1 MALLNQS
8 AIDYYNDGP
17 FGGYQFTSLEDIINH
32 FMVVYV
38 GEDKLISKIK
48 RVDVAFHA
56 QRALQELSF
65 DTFKSC
71 KSEEIIVPPSLQ
83 MVLPQD
89 YVNYTKVSWVDSA
102 GIKHPLYHTSD
113 TSNPTSHHQNDD
125 GEYKIHPVVTLTLGN
140 NDIVLDGDYSDVL
153 IHGMRFVSTHL
164 KTQSFVHGV
173 STSGGITTVTLAN
186 KTGSNITNQVLAL
199 PFGTTISEQ
208 AEVIRFDFTGSN
220 RRKRGG
226 TNIETTLTTAVTAGD
241 TTIFVADSTGIEIG
255 MFINC
260 SGFVNDNSVGGGKEA
275 VRVIGV
281 GSNTVELSHPSP
293 PTILVNPAGIGDT
306 VTFLPDLRWQ
316 QVDDSR
322 TQDNYK
328 SSNPSENQDD
338 YIDDTYWPMAG
349 SRYGLDPQHAQ
360 ANGSFFVN
368 CDNVINFSSN
378 VSGKL
383 VILDYISDSLG
394 FDSEMKVHKFAE
406 EAMYK
411 WISYAILSTRT
422 NTPEY
427 IVQRYKKERFAT
439 IRNAKIRLSNI
450 KLEEITQILRGKS
463 KQIKH

>member
-1 MALLNQS
+1 MGLLNQLS
-8 AIDYYNDGP
+8 INYYKDGP
-17 FGGYQFTSLEDIINH
+17 YGGYEFTSLENIINH
-32 FMVVYV
+32 FMVAYV

-71 KSEEIIVPPSLQ
+71 KSEEIIVPPSLRT
-83 MVLPQD
+83 VLPQD
-89 YVNYTKVSWVDSA
+89 YVNYTKVSRVDSA
-102 GIKHPLYHTSD
+102 GIKHPLHHTSD
-113 TSNPTSHHQNDD
+113 TSNPTSFHQNDD
-125 GEYKIHPVVTLTLGN
+125 GEYKIHPVVSLTFGN

-153 IHGMRFVSTHL
+153 IHGMRFVSKNL

-173 STSGGITTVTLAN
+173 TKNAAGNSVVTLAN
-186 KTGSNITNQVLAL
+186 KDGSNITGQTLA
-199 PFGTTISEQ
+199 TISEQ
-208 AEVIRFDFTGSN
+208 AELKRFDFTGSN

-226 TNIETTLTTAVTAGD
+226 TNIETTLTATVAAGD
-241 TTIFVADSTGIEIG
+241 TTIFVTDSTDIKVG
-255 MFINC
+255 MFINS
-260 SGFVNDNSVGGGKEA
+260 SGFVNDNLVGAGKEA
-275 VRVIGV
+275 IRVIGV
-281 GSNTVELSHPSP
+281 GSNTVELSHPASSV
-293 PTILVNPAGIGDT
+293 TLTPATSGAT
-306 VTFLPDLRWQ
+306 VTFLPDLRWKQ
-316 QVDDSR
+316 IENSR
-322 TQDNYK
+322 TWDNYK

-349 SRYGLDPQHAQ
+349 SRHGLDPQHAQ
-360 ANGSFFVN
+360 ANGSFFIN
-368 CDNVINFSSN
+368 CDNTINFSSN

-394 FDSEMKVHKFAE
+394 TNSEMKVHKFAE

-411 WISYAILSTRT
+411 WISHAILSTRA

-450 KLEEITQILRGKS
+450 KLEEIAQILRGKS